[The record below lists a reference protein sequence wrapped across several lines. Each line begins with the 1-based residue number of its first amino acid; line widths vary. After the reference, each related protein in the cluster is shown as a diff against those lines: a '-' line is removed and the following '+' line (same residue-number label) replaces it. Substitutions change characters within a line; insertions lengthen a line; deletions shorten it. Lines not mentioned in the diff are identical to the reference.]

1 MKPNNKIDKLLANIG
16 GEEYEVTPQTPRE
29 FFLKEIDER
38 VDADE
43 AAIAAANGR
52 IDGINAVPDYA
63 VSDAGKVLTVTS
75 ENVPVNLVPEQE
87 ITLNTAGAAIANPN
101 TGITLTN
108 GKTVTINGE
117 LWGDSKLDTLTA
129 ASATVTMEDTTPIIV
144 LTGDTYVYEINC
156 EDWLVTVN
164 NDDTH
169 TTLGDQYSLVKF
181 KIDTTVPAAD
191 AEWKDIPAE
200 LPAVTVSDAG
210 KAIVVNSN
218 GEYALDNVG
227 GGGALVVT
235 ITVSTSFPPVY
246 TVDKTPAEVYAAIQS
261 GKSVYGCENASG
273 NLNFYNLATILLDG
287 ESPVGYD
294 LSRVFSN
301 NVTTYTVFDGE
312 GGITV
317 EREVISFNSNS

>member
-75 ENVPVNLVPEQE
+75 ENVPANLVPEQE

-117 LWGDSKLDTLTA
+117 LWGDSKLDTLTD

-200 LPAVTVSDAG
+200 LPAATAADEGHVLTVDSDG
-210 KAIVVNSN
+210 DPVWSTPS
-218 GEYALDNVG
+218 G
-227 GGGALVVT
+227 GGGVYEVHPVDEEASPWVLNHTYAEIAAAAETSVVVFRTYEGSMLSYLTNMDSAHGSDPYAVAFGNISYMIDSPYYQVQLFRFTSTTEDGPLT
-235 ITVSTSFPPVY
+235 IT
-246 TVDKTPAEVYAAIQS
+246 
-261 GKSVYGCENASG
+261 N
-273 NLNFYNLATILLDG
+273 
-287 ESPVGYD
+287 
-294 LSRVFSN
+294 
-301 NVTTYTVFDGE
+301 
-312 GGITV
+312 
-317 EREVISFNSNS
+317 